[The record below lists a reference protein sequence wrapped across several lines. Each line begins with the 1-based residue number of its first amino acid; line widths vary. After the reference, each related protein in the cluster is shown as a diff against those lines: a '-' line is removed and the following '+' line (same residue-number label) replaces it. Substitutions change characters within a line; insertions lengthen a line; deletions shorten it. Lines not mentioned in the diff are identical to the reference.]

1 MKEAFLKRMQEYLG
15 EEYPA
20 YLESLKQPRFR
31 GLRVNETRCSTDRF
45 LSIAPWECRPSAIC
59 PQSFYIHEEHL
70 GNHPYHLSGVF
81 YLQEPSAS
89 SAVEVLD
96 VQRGDW
102 VLDLCAAPGG
112 KSTQIAAKLAHT
124 GFLLSNEI
132 EPKRAR
138 VLLSNMERLGF
149 SEYAITN
156 ERPQR
161 IADTLKGCFD
171 KVLVDAPCSGEGM
184 FKKHEQAMEDWSEE
198 NVRRCALRQ
207 QEILRSAYETLRP
220 GGILVYSTCTYA
232 KEENEETVAAFL
244 AAFSDMELV
253 DCGVSFGRSGFVQPG
268 IDAAKVRRIF
278 PMDGGEGHFIA
289 RMRKKGDAPRIR
301 MRTLPSMKADA
312 YAQAFLKDQLQEP
325 DAYLY
330 TQGTQVY
337 ARTQPFVLLEP
348 LKVIRQGI
356 LCGESVKKRF
366 EPHQHF
372 YMASVHQSHLLH
384 VHDMDQ
390 RECEQFLKG
399 HPIASSQRGFL
410 CMRYQGFPLGFGKGD
425 GTWVKNRYPKGM
437 RIGEQVRLC

>member
-96 VQRGDW
+96 VQQGDW

-156 ERPQR
+156 ER
-161 IADTLKGCFD
+161 LF
-171 KVLVDAPCSGEGM
+171 
-184 FKKHEQAMEDWSEE
+184 
-198 NVRRCALRQ
+198 
-207 QEILRSAYETLRP
+207 
-220 GGILVYSTCTYA
+220 
-232 KEENEETVAAFL
+232 
-244 AAFSDMELV
+244 
-253 DCGVSFGRSGFVQPG
+253 
-268 IDAAKVRRIF
+268 
-278 PMDGGEGHFIA
+278 
-289 RMRKKGDAPRIR
+289 
-301 MRTLPSMKADA
+301 
-312 YAQAFLKDQLQEP
+312 
-325 DAYLY
+325 
-330 TQGTQVY
+330 
-337 ARTQPFVLLEP
+337 
-348 LKVIRQGI
+348 
-356 LCGESVKKRF
+356 
-366 EPHQHF
+366 
-372 YMASVHQSHLLH
+372 
-384 VHDMDQ
+384 
-390 RECEQFLKG
+390 
-399 HPIASSQRGFL
+399 
-410 CMRYQGFPLGFGKGD
+410 
-425 GTWVKNRYPKGM
+425 
-437 RIGEQVRLC
+437 